1 VAAERTTVRVDATYG
16 VVVRVGDE
24 VHAGQALGETA
35 SAQRPAVCPI
45 SGIVEDVRFDP
56 GRHEFVVTIVSAA
69 KS

>member
-1 VAAERTTVRVDATYG
+1 MAAKRATVRADATYG
-16 VVVRVGDE
+16 VAVKVADE
-24 VHAGQALGETA
+24 VHAGQAIGETA
-35 SAQRPAVCPI
+35 SAQTPAVCPI